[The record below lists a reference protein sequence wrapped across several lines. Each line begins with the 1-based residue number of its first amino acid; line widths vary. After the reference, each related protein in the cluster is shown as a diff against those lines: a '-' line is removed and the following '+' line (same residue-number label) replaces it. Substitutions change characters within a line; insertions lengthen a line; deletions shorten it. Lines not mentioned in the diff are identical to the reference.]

1 MCERH
6 VYKFRFEGLI
16 MMFEKFFKFK
26 ELNTNL
32 RQEFIGGSTT
42 FFTMAYIIFVQPTVL
57 SAAGMDFGAVMVAT
71 CISSA
76 VAILVMGFYARY
88 PIALAP
94 GMGQNFFFAYTV
106 VLTMGISWQTTLGV
120 VFIAGF
126 IFIVLSFFGI
136 REKIINVIP
145 DSLKNAIAVGIGLMI
160 TLAGLEWA
168 GLVVDHPVLLV
179 SLGDLSEPTTQLAL
193 LGLGLTSI
201 LLINKVKGAM
211 LIGILITTLVGVLS
225 GLISYEGIISS
236 PPSLEP
242 TLFKLDIIGALQ
254 FDLIVVVFTFLIL
267 DLFDTIGTLIGVA
280 SEADLLKDGKLPR
293 AKNALLA
300 DAIGT
305 VIGAI
310 CGTSTVTSYVE
321 SAAGV
326 ASGARTGLAN
336 VFTAALFII
345 ALFFYP
351 LIQMI
356 GGGVEISE
364 GVRHYPAIA
373 PILVLVGTYMIK
385 GVRKI
390 PWDDLSE
397 SIPAFITIIFIP
409 FSFRITEGIAFGF
422 ISYTLLKLFAGKGK
436 EVPLLMWIFAVIF
449 LLRYIFIGTN

>member
-1 MCERH
+1 
-6 VYKFRFEGLI
+6 
-16 MMFEKFFKFK
+16 MFEKFFKFK

-201 LLINKVKGAM
+201 LLINKVRGAM

-225 GLISYEGIISS
+225 GLIPYEGIISS

-293 AKNALLA
+293 AKNALLS

-422 ISYTLLKLFAGKGK
+422 ISYTLLKLFAGKGR

>member
-1 MCERH
+1 
-6 VYKFRFEGLI
+6 
-16 MMFEKFFKFK
+16 MFEKFFKFK

-42 FFTMAYIIFVQPTVL
+42 FLTMAYIIFVQPTVL

-201 LLINKVKGAM
+201 LLINKVRGAM

-225 GLISYEGIISS
+225 GLISYQGIISS

-293 AKNALLA
+293 AKNALLS

-336 VFTAALFII
+336 VFTAVLFII

>member
-1 MCERH
+1 
-6 VYKFRFEGLI
+6 
-16 MMFEKFFKFK
+16 MFEKFFKFK

-42 FFTMAYIIFVQPTVL
+42 FLTMAYIIFVQPTVL

-201 LLINKVKGAM
+201 LLINKVRGAM

-225 GLISYEGIISS
+225 GLIPYEGIISS

-254 FDLIVVVFTFLIL
+254 FDLIVVIFTFLIL

-293 AKNALLA
+293 AKNALLS

-422 ISYTLLKLFAGKGK
+422 ISYTLLKLFAGKGR

>member
-1 MCERH
+1 M
-6 VYKFRFEGLI
+6 L
-16 MMFEKFFKFK
+16 EKFFKLKKF
-26 ELNTNL
+26 NTSL
-32 RQEFIGGSTT
+32 QQEFIGGSTT
-42 FFTMAYIIFVQPTVL
+42 FLTMAYILFVQPTVL

-76 VAILVMGFYARY
+76 IAILVMGFYARY

-120 VFIAGF
+120 VFIAGS
-126 IFIVLSFFGI
+126 IFLLLSFFGI
-136 REKIINVIP
+136 REKIITAIP
-145 DSLKNAIAVGIGLMI
+145 DSLKYAIAVGIGLMI
-160 TLAGLEWA
+160 TLVGLEWA
-168 GLVVDHPVLLV
+168 GLVVDDPVLLV
-179 SLGDLSEPTTQLAL
+179 TLGDFSEPTTQLSL
-193 LGLGLTSI
+193 LGLVLTSV
-201 LLINKVKGAM
+201 LLIKQIRGAM
-211 LIGILITTLVGVLS
+211 LIGMLFTTLIGVLI
-225 GLISYEGIISS
+225 GQIPFTGIISS

-242 TLFKLDIIGALQ
+242 TLFKLDILGAIQ
-254 FDLIVVVFTFLIL
+254 FDLIAIVFTFLIL

-280 SEADLLKDGKLPR
+280 TEADLLRNGKLPR
-293 AKNALLA
+293 AKKALLS

-305 VIGAI
+305 VVGAL

-336 VFTAALFII
+336 IFTALLFII

-356 GGGVEISE
+356 GGGVDVGE
-364 GVRHYPAIA
+364 GVRHYPVIA
-373 PILVLVGTYMIK
+373 PILILVGTYMIK
-385 GVRKI
+385 GVRLI

-397 SIPAFITIIFIP
+397 SIPAFITIIIIP

-422 ISYTLLKLFAGKGK
+422 ISYALLKLFSGKMR

-449 LLRYIFIGTN
+449 VLRYIFIGT

>member
-1 MCERH
+1 
-6 VYKFRFEGLI
+6 
-16 MMFEKFFKFK
+16 
-26 ELNTNL
+26 
-32 RQEFIGGSTT
+32 
-42 FFTMAYIIFVQPTVL
+42 MAYIIFVQPTVL

-201 LLINKVKGAM
+201 LLINKVRGAM

-225 GLISYEGIISS
+225 GLIPYEGIISS

-293 AKNALLA
+293 AKNALLS

-326 ASGARTGLAN
+326 ASGARTGLAKGYERFPGMIFQR
-336 VFTAALFII
+336 VFL
-345 ALFFYP
+345 P
-351 LIQMI
+351 
-356 GGGVEISE
+356 S
-364 GVRHYPAIA
+364 
-373 PILVLVGTYMIK
+373 
-385 GVRKI
+385 
-390 PWDDLSE
+390 
-397 SIPAFITIIFIP
+397 
-409 FSFRITEGIAFGF
+409 
-422 ISYTLLKLFAGKGK
+422 
-436 EVPLLMWIFAVIF
+436 
-449 LLRYIFIGTN
+449 

>member
-1 MCERH
+1 
-6 VYKFRFEGLI
+6 

-42 FFTMAYIIFVQPTVL
+42 FLTMAYIIFVQPTVL

-201 LLINKVKGAM
+201 LLINKIRGAM
-211 LIGILITTLVGVLS
+211 LIGIFITTLVGVLS
-225 GLISYEGIISS
+225 GLIPYEGIISS

-254 FDLIVVVFTFLIL
+254 FDLIVVIFTFLIL

-293 AKNALLA
+293 AKNALLS

-422 ISYTLLKLFAGKGK
+422 ISYTLLKLFAGKGR

>member
-1 MCERH
+1 M
-6 VYKFRFEGLI
+6 L
-16 MMFEKFFKFK
+16 EKFFKLKKF
-26 ELNTNL
+26 NTSL
-32 RQEFIGGSTT
+32 QQEFIGGSTT
-42 FFTMAYIIFVQPTVL
+42 FLTMAYILFVQPTVL

-76 VAILVMGFYARY
+76 IAILVMGFYARY

-120 VFIAGF
+120 VFIAGS
-126 IFIVLSFFGI
+126 IFLLLSFFGI
-136 REKIINVIP
+136 REKIITAIP
-145 DSLKNAIAVGIGLMI
+145 DSLKYAIAVGIGLMI
-160 TLAGLEWA
+160 TLVGLEWA
-168 GLVVDHPVLLV
+168 GLVVDDPVLLV
-179 SLGDLSEPTTQLAL
+179 TLGDFSEPTTQLSL
-193 LGLGLTSI
+193 LGLVLTSV
-201 LLINKVKGAM
+201 LLIKQIRGAM
-211 LIGILITTLVGVLS
+211 LIGMLFTTLIGVLI
-225 GLISYEGIISS
+225 GQIPFTGIISS

-242 TLFKLDIIGALQ
+242 TLFKLDILGAIQ
-254 FDLIVVVFTFLIL
+254 FDLIAIVFTFLIL

-280 SEADLLKDGKLPR
+280 TEADLLRNGKLPR
-293 AKNALLA
+293 AKKALLS

-305 VIGAI
+305 VVGAL

-336 VFTAALFII
+336 IFTALLFII

-356 GGGVEISE
+356 GGGVDVGE
-364 GVRHYPAIA
+364 GVRHYPVIA
-373 PILVLVGTYMIK
+373 PILILVGTYMIK
-385 GVRKI
+385 GVRLI

-397 SIPAFITIIFIP
+397 SIPAFITIIIIP

-422 ISYTLLKLFAGKGK
+422 ISYVLLKLFSGKMR

-449 LLRYIFIGTN
+449 VLRYIFIGT

>member
-1 MCERH
+1 
-6 VYKFRFEGLI
+6 

-42 FFTMAYIIFVQPTVL
+42 FLTMAYIIFVQPTVL

-160 TLAGLEWA
+160 TLAGLEWG

-201 LLINKVKGAM
+201 LLINKVRGAM

-225 GLISYEGIISS
+225 GLIPYEGIISS

-254 FDLIVVVFTFLIL
+254 FDLIVVIFTFLIL

-293 AKNALLA
+293 AKNALLS

-422 ISYTLLKLFAGKGK
+422 ISYTLLKLFAGKGR

>member
-1 MCERH
+1 
-6 VYKFRFEGLI
+6 
-16 MMFEKFFKFK
+16 MFDKFFKFK

-42 FFTMAYIIFVQPTVL
+42 FLTMAYIIFVQPTVL

-76 VAILVMGFYARY
+76 AAILVMGFYARY

-201 LLINKVKGAM
+201 LLINKVRGAM

-293 AKNALLA
+293 AKNALLS

-422 ISYTLLKLFAGKGK
+422 ISYTLLKLFAGKGR

>member
-1 MCERH
+1 
-6 VYKFRFEGLI
+6 

-42 FFTMAYIIFVQPTVL
+42 FLTMAYIIFVQPTVL

-201 LLINKVKGAM
+201 LLINKVRGAM

-225 GLISYEGIISS
+225 GLIPYEGIISS

-293 AKNALLA
+293 AKNALLS

-422 ISYTLLKLFAGKGK
+422 ISYTLLKLFAGKGR